1 MLLSIALAWGAPT
14 ATYGLDAPDGTAV
27 WDASGT
33 SHGCLEGGHDRINGV
48 VEGGVEL
55 RGGRVV
61 LPLSAVDPGGVAAY
75 VRGDGDGV
83 VLALGEV
90 ELWSEDGAWVL
101 GGLVVTDPPP
111 SPGIW
116 QHVAV
121 TLDEGIATLWVAQL
135 PVGSTIISGV
145 PGPIVV
151 GAAVDGSDPWR
162 GAVDEV
168 AVLDGPVAGDD
179 LLVLTTGFRG
189 PTDGADCGDYDGDG
203 LDDLVEAAIGT
214 DPTRRDSD
222 NDTFDDFTEV
232 VDPSDPVDTDQDGLI
247 DALDD
252 DDDNDGISSV
262 RERIS
267 DADGDGSPDLDPDGD
282 GIENGTD
289 LDSDDDGVPDQVEGT
304 EDTDG
309 DGIPDF
315 LDVVDDRAPDG
326 VDTGSVDGAGGDAKS
341 DEAGC
346 GCAAVSRPGWVAWLH
361 RRR

>member
-1 MLLSIALAWGAPT
+1 MLLSIALAWGAPI
-14 ATYGLDAPDGTAV
+14 ATYGLDAADGTAV

-33 SHGCLEGGHDRINGV
+33 SHGCLEGSHNRINGV

-55 RGGRVV
+55 RGGHIVW
-61 LPLSAVDPGGVAAY
+61 PLSAADPGGVAAY
-75 VRGDGDGV
+75 VRGDADGV
-83 VLALGEV
+83 VLALGEI
-90 ELWSEDGAWVL
+90 ELWIEDGAWVL
-101 GGLVVTDPPP
+101 GGLTLTDPPP

-121 TLDEGIATLWVAQL
+121 TLADGVATLWIAQL
-135 PVGSTIISGV
+135 PMGSTIVDG

-151 GAAVDGSDPWR
+151 GSSVDGLNPWR
-162 GAVDEV
+162 GSVDEV
-168 AVLDGPVAGDD
+168 AVLEGLVVGDD
-179 LLVLTTGFRG
+179 LRVLTTGFRG

-222 NDTFDDFTEV
+222 GDTFDDLTEV
-232 VDPSDPVDTDQDGLI
+232 VDPADPVDTDQDGLI

-282 GIENGTD
+282 GLENGVD
-289 LDSDDDGVPDQVEGT
+289 LDSDDDGVPDQVEGI
-304 EDTDG
+304 EDSDG

-315 LDVVDDRAPDG
+315 LDAVDDRAQG
-326 VDTGSVDGAGGDAKS
+326 GLDTGPVDGAGVDGKG

-346 GCAAVSRPGWVAWLH
+346 GCAAVRAPGWGAWL
-361 RRR
+361 RRRR